1 MSARNQPPP
10 QLEKSFSFNYGTL
23 NSVLKILAVNSI
35 FFKISEHGKNTGG
48 KVLTYESQVRRHFIM
63 KLLNTCFKGE
73 YIFFDLEV

>member
-35 FFKISEHGKNTGG
+35 FLKSVNMVKI
-48 KVLTYESQVRRHFIM
+48 QVAKYLPMRV
-63 KLLNTCFKGE
+63 KCADTL
-73 YIFFDLEV
+73 